1 MVMRLLSFP
10 SRSRVVEIKVIPFE
24 FPGLIKDGVYLL
36 DGSHGRQRD
45 LLDRD
50 GVEEE
55 ELGAGVG
62 GDEPPVR
69 RADDVALPDGRV
81 RETHLVSIFVGEA
94 EELGGA
100 GAGGSGGVEKAGGL
114 GPLVDAKAADGAGG
128 GAPGGADNGGLKEI
142 REL

>member
-10 SRSRVVEIKVIPFE
+10 YRSRVVEIKVIPFE

-45 LLDRD
+45 LLARD

-55 ELGAGVG
+55 ELGAAVG

-69 RADDVALPDGRV
+69 RTDDVALPDGRV

-94 EELGGA
+94 EELGG
-100 GAGGSGGVEKAGGL
+100 GVEEAGGL
-114 GPLVDAKAADGAGG
+114 GPLVDAEAADGAGG